1 MRTILMGFAVCA
13 GFVAL
18 RSDASAATITLT
30 SDPAVGVGQ
39 TTIVELVVDDLGA
52 TAMAPS
58 VGAYDITISF
68 DANLLGFVG
77 VAFGDP
83 VLGNQLDL
91 SGLGSIHGDDPGVGG
106 VDVFEV
112 SLDLPGV
119 LNSQQAAAFVLARLT
134 LIGLSEGTSA
144 LGVVVNALSDA
155 DGLALPAVATSG
167 SIDVVAVPE
176 PAVLIYFATGAAL
189 VGLRRHHHNRTP
201 RRRTS

>member
-1 MRTILMGFAVCA
+1 MRTILMGVAVCA

-52 TAMAPS
+52 AAMAPS

-91 SGLGSIHGDDPGVGG
+91 SGLGSIHGDDPGVSG

-112 SLDLPGV
+112 
-119 LNSQQAAAFVLARLT
+119 
-134 LIGLSEGTSA
+134 A
-144 LGVVVNALSDA
+144 LGAHALEEHRPDHATPPDDA
-155 DGLALPAVATSG
+155 DASDCHLLPPPQRLVRTKKKPTRRGRSAGGVCRATWMVQDTDRPAVALVMRLS
-167 SIDVVAVPE
+167 DFRVP
-176 PAVLIYFATGAAL
+176 I
-189 VGLRRHHHNRTP
+189 VGIRCA
-201 RRRTS
+201 